1 MITLSVVSFL
11 IVIICLILLGAVTGK
26 PLGYVV
32 VGLAV
37 LALVLQ
43 LLGPRL

>member
-1 MITLSVVSFL
+1 MTTAIIPFL
-11 IVIICLILLGAVTGK
+11 LLVICVILLGAVTGK

-32 VGLAV
+32 CGLGV